1 MWHRSSAAKKSWK
14 AGLRQTPVSPTTG
27 EHGPKWTGPCLYFG
41 SAGLA
46 DVQDKAWHCRD
57 SFLWLLKEH
66 LFFNSFISTR
76 ILLSAS
82 LQTNLRGAGCTKL
95 GHLMKMM
102 TTSVDNLRNSS
113 NITSIRLINKVVEE
127 VCAALPLH
135 LRETAEDRTLCDQWS
150 EECEYSFPSLSG
162 GQLLS
167 FDTPHLD
174 VSRRIV
180 HGAIAANRYRVHL
193 GPEGGGMDFL
203 FTAETLA
210 HLSVQCLHLDILFE
224 SNLVSESWGVF
235 LHLICLFFLAHDIML
250 RRSLSTHCWTLYVV
264 LQVGYL
270 ADPQKLSSNF
280 GLFGDGVGSE
290 RTAEGPNAYDK
301 MMDTFFKLTLAVG
314 QVLCSWGK
322 TGNWIYVSETLM
334 CCWCWFGCCCCCYW
348 HPEESERV
356 ILEVAQKSR
365 GGPG

>member
-1 MWHRSSAAKKSWK
+1 
-14 AGLRQTPVSPTTG
+14 
-27 EHGPKWTGPCLYFG
+27 
-41 SAGLA
+41 
-46 DVQDKAWHCRD
+46 
-57 SFLWLLKEH
+57 
-66 LFFNSFISTR
+66 
-76 ILLSAS
+76 
-82 LQTNLRGAGCTKL
+82 
-95 GHLMKMM
+95 MKMM

-224 SNLVSESWGVF
+224 SNLVSES
-235 LHLICLFFLAHDIML
+235 
-250 RRSLSTHCWTLYVV
+250 
-264 LQVGYL
+264 
-270 ADPQKLSSNF
+270 
-280 GLFGDGVGSE
+280 
-290 RTAEGPNAYDK
+290 
-301 MMDTFFKLTLAVG
+301 
-314 QVLCSWGK
+314 
-322 TGNWIYVSETLM
+322 
-334 CCWCWFGCCCCCYW
+334 
-348 HPEESERV
+348 
-356 ILEVAQKSR
+356 
-365 GGPG
+365 